1 MVTMFCL
8 TLSLLLGYTE
18 GEEKCSSVTA
28 SPSPNWR
35 VSVCS
40 LCALTLF
47 PLQWTS
53 LSPED
58 SQVLS
63 VLYWWSPFC
72 CQLWWE
78 ERVS

>member
-1 MVTMFCL
+1 MFSL
-8 TLSLLLGYTE
+8 SLSLLLGWTE
-18 GEEKCSSVTA
+18 GEVLCHCFTES
-28 SPSPNWR
+28 NWR

-40 LCALTLF
+40 SLCALTLF
-47 PLQWTS
+47 LLQWTR